1 MSKDTVSDNN
11 YFTKCSSFICVNTL
25 AKFRPEIH
33 INKTIKS
40 NAQIQCYY
48 YYYYGSNGNYS
59 RFLKNS
65 AQLFKFDTDLTC

>member
-25 AKFRPEIH
+25 PKFRPEIH

-40 NAQIQCYY
+40 NAQIQCY